1 MRKSGTIVSY
11 TAEEI
16 DEMLAR
22 GEDQSDYAAAD
33 AMTEEELEA
42 AIASDPDEAGLQ
54 HNLDNGDNGD
64 NVIMGFPKPKR
75 QMTVRLDGDII
86 EWFKETGTGYQTRM
100 NAVLRSY
107 VEAQKRQD
115 LELRK
120 RERAET
126 AASGE

>member
-1 MRKSGTIVSY
+1 MQKSGTIVSY

-22 GEDQSDYAAAD
+22 GEDQSDYAFVD

-42 AIASDPDEAGLQ
+42 VIASDPDEAGLQ
-54 HNLDNGDNGD
+54 HNLDNWD
-64 NVIMGFPKPKR
+64 NVIIGFPKPKR
-75 QMTVRLDGDII
+75 QITVRLDGDII
-86 EWFKETGTGYQTRM
+86 EWFKATGKGYQTRM

-107 VEAQKRQD
+107 VETQKRQE
-115 LELRK
+115 LERQK
-120 RERAET
+120 AARAET

>member
-1 MRKSGTIVSY
+1 MQKSGNIVSY

-22 GEDQSDYAAAD
+22 GEDQSDYAALD

-54 HNLDNGDNGD
+54 HNLDNWD
-64 NVIMGFPKPKR
+64 NVIIGFPKPKR
-75 QMTVRLDGDII
+75 QLTVRLDGDII
-86 EWFKETGTGYQTRM
+86 EWFQAGGKGYQTRI

-107 VEAQKRQD
+107 VEAEKRRD
-115 LELRK
+115 LERQK
-120 RERAET
+120 
-126 AASGE
+126 AAKAAPALTGE

>member
-1 MRKSGTIVSY
+1 MQKSGTIVSY

-22 GEDQSDYAAAD
+22 GESQSDWAAAD

-42 AIASDPDEAGLQ
+42 AIASDPDEAGLGYQ
-54 HNLDNGDNGD
+54 PPNWD
-64 NVIMGFPKPKR
+64 NVIIGFPKPKR
-75 QMTVRLDGDII
+75 QLTVRLDSDII
-86 EWFKETGTGYQTRM
+86 EWFKATGKGYQTRM

-107 VEAQKRQD
+107 VEAEKRQD
-115 LELRK
+115 LERQK

>member
-1 MRKSGTIVSY
+1 MQKSESIVRY
-11 TAEEI
+11 TAEELRRKR
-16 DEMLAR
+16 ER
-22 GEDQSDYAAAD
+22 GESQSDWARAA

-42 AIASDPDEAGLQ
+42 AIASDPDEAGWEY
-54 HNLDNGDNGD
+54 DWD
-64 NVIMGFPKPKR
+64 NVIIGFPKPKR
-75 QMTVRLDGDII
+75 QVTVRLDGDII

-107 VEAQKRQD
+107 VEAQKRQE

>member
-1 MRKSGTIVSY
+1 MQKSGTIVSY

-16 DEMLAR
+16 DAMLAR
-22 GEDQSDYAAAD
+22 GESQSDWAAAD

-54 HNLDNGDNGD
+54 HNLDNWD
-64 NVIMGFPKPKR
+64 NVIIGFPKPKR
-75 QMTVRLDGDII
+75 QLTVRLDGDII
-86 EWFKETGTGYQTRM
+86 EWFKDSGKGYQTRV

-107 VEAQKRQD
+107 VEMQKRQK
-115 LELRK
+115 LERRK
-120 RERAET
+120 RDRAET

>member
-1 MRKSGTIVSY
+1 MQKSGTIVSY

-22 GEDQSDYAAAD
+22 GEDQSDYAFVD

-54 HNLDNGDNGD
+54 HNLDNWD
-64 NVIMGFPKPKR
+64 NVIIGFPKPKR
-75 QMTVRLDGDII
+75 QLTVRLDGDII
-86 EWFKETGTGYQTRM
+86 EWFKATGKGYQTRI

-107 VEAQKRQD
+107 VETQKRQE
-115 LELRK
+115 LERQK
-120 RERAET
+120 AARAET

>member
-1 MRKSGTIVSY
+1 MQKSGTIVSY

-22 GEDQSDYAAAD
+22 GEDRSDYAFVD

-54 HNLDNGDNGD
+54 HNLDNWD
-64 NVIMGFPKPKR
+64 NVIIGFPKPKR
-75 QMTVRLDGDII
+75 QLTVRLDGDII
-86 EWFKETGTGYQTRM
+86 EWFQAIGKGYQTRM

-115 LELRK
+115 LERQK
-120 RERAET
+120 QERAT
-126 AASGE
+126 AATGE